1 MGVFDLF
8 GKDRRGGD
16 RDGRGNGAF
25 GRNDSDRR
33 NSDSVLGDRNS
44 YGTYQTGTYTGAYSS
59 VSESSS
65 GDNAA
70 DDRNP
75 VSVFMP
81 SSYDEVEKI
90 IDALKANK
98 TAVVHLTELK
108 TETALRILDMLSGA
122 IYALGGGVY
131 EMQKNIFM
139 FSPCGVEVH
148 EG

>member
-8 GKDRRGGD
+8 GKDRRTGGERD
-16 RDGRGNGAF
+16 RHADDAF
-25 GRNDSDRR
+25 GRNDSERR
-33 NSDSVLGDRNS
+33 SSVLGERGS
-44 YGTYQTGTYTGAYSS
+44 YGAYSS
-59 VSESSS
+59 GTYS
-65 GDNAA
+65 GEHSTSGENGSA

-81 SSYDEVEKI
+81 ASYDEVEKI
-90 IDALKANK
+90 IDALKAHK